1 MKRKLLLTLVFIL
14 ATAALTACS
23 CSISPG
29 ASPSP
34 SPSALTTTPSPTQS
48 ATASPSPM
56 ESAATTP
63 GASDAPNASPSPES
77 SAQTDAAIDLDAL
90 AQEVEKLSEV
100 SLCDVVAE
108 GDRAVVGLSFDA
120 QYQGTLTDRIE
131 EMVREKIT
139 GMEPAVIH
147 IAVTADPTLCT
158 EIKNLA
164 QEVQGKPMT
173 EEQMAKFDELYEKIQ
188 PAGTESSA
196 A

>member
-1 MKRKLLLTLVFIL
+1 MKRKLSLTLVFIL

-34 SPSALTTTPSPTQS
+34 SPSALTATPSPTQS

-63 GASDAPNASPSPES
+63 GASAASPSPES
-77 SAQTDAAIDLDAL
+77 SAQTGAALDLDAL

-139 GMEPAVIH
+139 GIESAVIH

>member
-34 SPSALTTTPSPTQS
+34 SPSALTATPSPTQS

-63 GASDAPNASPSPES
+63 GASAASPSPES
-77 SAQTDAAIDLDAL
+77 SAQTGAALDLDAL

-139 GMEPAVIH
+139 AIEPAVIH

-164 QEVQGKPMT
+164 EEVQGKPMT

>member
-1 MKRKLLLTLVFIL
+1 MLVQHQPRRIPL
-14 ATAALTACS
+14 ALALGADGDPQPHAERDGKS
-23 CSISPG
+23 LSHGERGDDPG
-29 ASPSP
+29 RVG
-34 SPSALTTTPSPTQS
+34 T
-48 ATASPSPM
+48 
-56 ESAATTP
+56 
-63 GASDAPNASPSPES
+63 SPSPES
-77 SAQTDAAIDLDAL
+77 SAQTGAAIDLDAL

-139 GMEPAVIH
+139 GIEPAVIH

>member
-56 ESAATTP
+56 ESATTTP
-63 GASDAPNASPSPES
+63 GASAASPSPES
-77 SAQTDAAIDLDAL
+77 SAHTDAAIDLDAL

-139 GMEPAVIH
+139 GIESAVIH

>member
-34 SPSALTTTPSPTQS
+34 SPSALTATPSPTQS
-48 ATASPSPM
+48 ASASPSPM

-63 GASDAPNASPSPES
+63 GASAASPSPES
-77 SAQTDAAIDLDAL
+77 SAQTGAALDLDAL

-139 GMEPAVIH
+139 GIESAVIH

-164 QEVQGKPMT
+164 EEVQGKPMT

>member
-34 SPSALTTTPSPTQS
+34 SPSALTATPSPTQS
-48 ATASPSPM
+48 ATASPSPR

-63 GASDAPNASPSPES
+63 GASAASPSPES

-139 GMEPAVIH
+139 GIEPAVIH

>member
-34 SPSALTTTPSPTQS
+34 SPSALTATPSPTQS

-63 GASDAPNASPSPES
+63 GASAASPSPES
-77 SAQTDAAIDLDAL
+77 SAQTEAALDLDAL

-139 GMEPAVIH
+139 GIESAVIH

>member
-34 SPSALTTTPSPTQS
+34 SPSALTATPSPTQS

-63 GASDAPNASPSPES
+63 GASAASPSPES
-77 SAQTDAAIDLDAL
+77 SAQTDAAIDLEAL

-139 GMEPAVIH
+139 GIEPAVIH

>member
-34 SPSALTTTPSPTQS
+34 SPSALTATPSPTQS

-63 GASDAPNASPSPES
+63 GASAASPSPES
-77 SAQTDAAIDLDAL
+77 SAQTGAAIDLDAL

-139 GMEPAVIH
+139 GIEPAIIH

>member
-63 GASDAPNASPSPES
+63 GASAASPSPES
-77 SAQTDAAIDLDAL
+77 SAHTDAAIDLDAL

-139 GMEPAVIH
+139 GIEPAVIH

>member
-34 SPSALTTTPSPTQS
+34 SALTATPSPTQS

-63 GASDAPNASPSPES
+63 GASAASPSPES
-77 SAQTDAAIDLDAL
+77 SAQTGAALDLDAL

-139 GMEPAVIH
+139 GIEPAVIH

>member
-34 SPSALTTTPSPTQS
+34 SPSALTATPSPTQS

-56 ESAATTP
+56 ESAATIP
-63 GASDAPNASPSPES
+63 GASAASPSPES

-139 GMEPAVIH
+139 GIEPAVIH

>member
-34 SPSALTTTPSPTQS
+34 SPSALTATPRPTQS

-63 GASDAPNASPSPES
+63 GASAASPSPES

-139 GMEPAVIH
+139 GIEPAVIH

>member
-56 ESAATTP
+56 ESATTTP
-63 GASDAPNASPSPES
+63 GASAASPSPES
-77 SAQTDAAIDLDAL
+77 SAQTGAALDLDAL

>member
-34 SPSALTTTPSPTQS
+34 SPSALTATPSPTQS

-63 GASDAPNASPSPES
+63 GASAASPSPES
-77 SAQTDAAIDLDAL
+77 SAQTGAAIDLDAL

-139 GMEPAVIH
+139 GIESAVIH

>member
-29 ASPSP
+29 ASPLP
-34 SPSALTTTPSPTQS
+34 SPSALTATPSPTQS

-63 GASDAPNASPSPES
+63 GASAASPSPES
-77 SAQTDAAIDLDAL
+77 SAQTDAALDLDAL

-139 GMEPAVIH
+139 GIESAVIH

>member
-34 SPSALTTTPSPTQS
+34 SPSALTATPSPTQS
-48 ATASPSPM
+48 ATASPSLM

-63 GASDAPNASPSPES
+63 GASAASPSPES
-77 SAQTDAAIDLDAL
+77 SAQTGAALDLDAL

-139 GMEPAVIH
+139 GIESAVIH

-164 QEVQGKPMT
+164 EEVQGKPMT
-173 EEQMAKFDELYEKIQ
+173 EEQKTKFDELYEKIQ

>member
-34 SPSALTTTPSPTQS
+34 SPSALTATPSPTQN

-63 GASDAPNASPSPES
+63 GASAASPSPES

-139 GMEPAVIH
+139 GIEPAVIH

>member
-63 GASDAPNASPSPES
+63 GASAASPSPES
-77 SAQTDAAIDLDAL
+77 SAQTEAALDLDAL

-139 GMEPAVIH
+139 GIESAVIH

>member
-34 SPSALTTTPSPTQS
+34 SALTATPSPTQS

-63 GASDAPNASPSPES
+63 GASAASPSPES
-77 SAQTDAAIDLDAL
+77 SAQTEAAIDLDAL

-139 GMEPAVIH
+139 GIEPAVIH

-164 QEVQGKPMT
+164 EEVQGKPMT

>member
-34 SPSALTTTPSPTQS
+34 SPSALTATPSPTQS

-63 GASDAPNASPSPES
+63 GASAASPSPES

-139 GMEPAVIH
+139 GIESAVIH

>member
-63 GASDAPNASPSPES
+63 GASAASPSPES

>member
-34 SPSALTTTPSPTQS
+34 SPSALTATPSPTQS

-63 GASDAPNASPSPES
+63 GASAASPSPES
-77 SAQTDAAIDLDAL
+77 SAQTGAALDLDAL

-139 GMEPAVIH
+139 GIESAVIH

-158 EIKNLA
+158 EIKTLA
-164 QEVQGKPMT
+164 EEVQGKPMT

>member
-34 SPSALTTTPSPTQS
+34 SPSALTATPSPTQS

-63 GASDAPNASPSPES
+63 GASAASPSPES
-77 SAQTDAAIDLDAL
+77 SAQTEAAKDLDAL

-139 GMEPAVIH
+139 GIEPAVIH

>member
-34 SPSALTTTPSPTQS
+34 SPSALTATPSPTQS

-63 GASDAPNASPSPES
+63 GASAASPSPES
-77 SAQTDAAIDLDAL
+77 SAQTEAALDLDAL

-139 GMEPAVIH
+139 GIEPAVIH

-164 QEVQGKPMT
+164 EEVQGKPMT

>member
-1 MKRKLLLTLVFIL
+1 MKRKQLLTLVFIL

-63 GASDAPNASPSPES
+63 GASAASPSPES
-77 SAQTDAAIDLDAL
+77 SAQTEAAIDLDAL

-139 GMEPAVIH
+139 GIEPAVIH

>member
-29 ASPSP
+29 AAPSP
-34 SPSALTTTPSPTQS
+34 SPSALTATPSPTQS

-63 GASDAPNASPSPES
+63 GASAASPSPES
-77 SAQTDAAIDLDAL
+77 SAQTGAALDLDAL

-139 GMEPAVIH
+139 GIEPAVIH

>member
-34 SPSALTTTPSPTQS
+34 SPSALTATPSPTQS

-63 GASDAPNASPSPES
+63 GASATSPSPES
-77 SAQTDAAIDLDAL
+77 SAQTEAAIDLDAL

-139 GMEPAVIH
+139 GIESAVIH

>member
-34 SPSALTTTPSPTQS
+34 SALTATPSPTQS

-63 GASDAPNASPSPES
+63 GASAASPSPES
-77 SAQTDAAIDLDAL
+77 SAQTGAALDLDAL

-139 GMEPAVIH
+139 GIESAVIH

>member
-63 GASDAPNASPSPES
+63 GASDASPSPES
-77 SAQTDAAIDLDAL
+77 SAQTEAALDLDAL

-139 GMEPAVIH
+139 GIEPAVIH

>member
-34 SPSALTTTPSPTQS
+34 SPSALTATPSPTQS
-48 ATASPSPM
+48 ATASPSPL

-63 GASDAPNASPSPES
+63 GASAASPSPES
-77 SAQTDAAIDLDAL
+77 SAQTGAALDLDAL

-139 GMEPAVIH
+139 GIESAVIH

>member
-34 SPSALTTTPSPTQS
+34 SPSALTATPSPTQS

-63 GASDAPNASPSPES
+63 GASDASPSPES
-77 SAQTDAAIDLDAL
+77 SAQTGAALDLDAL

>member
-29 ASPSP
+29 SSPSP

-63 GASDAPNASPSPES
+63 GASAASPSPES
-77 SAQTDAAIDLDAL
+77 SAQTEAAIDLDAL

-139 GMEPAVIH
+139 GIEPAVIH

>member
-34 SPSALTTTPSPTQS
+34 SPSALTATPSPTQS

-56 ESAATTP
+56 ESATTTP
-63 GASDAPNASPSPES
+63 GASAASPSPES
-77 SAQTDAAIDLDAL
+77 SAQTGAALDLDAL

-139 GMEPAVIH
+139 GIEPAVIH

-164 QEVQGKPMT
+164 EEVQGKPMT

>member
-63 GASDAPNASPSPES
+63 GASAASPSPES
-77 SAQTDAAIDLDAL
+77 SAQTGAALDLDAL

-139 GMEPAVIH
+139 GIESAVIH

-164 QEVQGKPMT
+164 QEVQGKSMT

>member
-14 ATAALTACS
+14 ATAALSACS

-34 SPSALTTTPSPTQS
+34 SPSALTATPSPTQS

-63 GASDAPNASPSPES
+63 GASDASPSPES
-77 SAQTDAAIDLDAL
+77 SAQTEAAIDLDAL

-139 GMEPAVIH
+139 GIESAVIH

>member
-34 SPSALTTTPSPTQS
+34 SPSALTATPSPTQS

-56 ESAATTP
+56 ESATTTP
-63 GASDAPNASPSPES
+63 GASAASPSPES
-77 SAQTDAAIDLDAL
+77 SAQTGAALDLDAL

-139 GMEPAVIH
+139 GIEPAVIH

>member
-34 SPSALTTTPSPTQS
+34 SPSALTATPSPTQS

-63 GASDAPNASPSPES
+63 GASAASPSPES
-77 SAQTDAAIDLDAL
+77 SAQTGAALDLDAL

-139 GMEPAVIH
+139 GIESAVIH